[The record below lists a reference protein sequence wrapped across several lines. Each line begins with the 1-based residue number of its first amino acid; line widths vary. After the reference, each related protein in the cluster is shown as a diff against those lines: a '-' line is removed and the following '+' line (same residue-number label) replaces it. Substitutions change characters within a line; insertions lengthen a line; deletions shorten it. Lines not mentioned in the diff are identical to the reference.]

1 MGVIFFILRKTAIH
15 NFFLLCAI
23 FVLNGTVFSQT
34 KSRDIQTIE
43 GKKYYIHTIEKGQS
57 LYSISK
63 LYNVSLDDLY
73 NLNPELDMGA
83 KAGQEIRI
91 PFVSS
96 TETVVTSTIQPID
109 TAKYITYKVQKGETI
124 YSLCKR
130 FDIKEKKLNE
140 YNPDLTNGL
149 KVGQIII
156 ISEKPKRKK
165 AKEVTVTQPTVVA
178 IADTV
183 RIIPKSKKT
192 SYNIALILPFKLE
205 EVISLDLD
213 SLIRNNRNFP
223 MISGLSIDFYLG
235 FKRAMDSLKSQDF
248 KINLQLYDIGDDDS
262 LKLVQLVNSPKFK
275 EFDFIFGPLYADDF
289 KIIAKKAKEFQIP
302 IVSPITQQNKI
313 LYDNIYISKTN
324 PSQFTLLESLAD
336 YCMDSLMANNAHIML
351 LAAAEKDRKEKA
363 FVNAFKTY
371 FNDKQKQSG
380 KSEKDTI
387 TVVKGIDAVK
397 QNFVPGVRNIIVSMS
412 GNQVLV
418 TDFNT
423 QLALFANKKDIVLC
437 GWQSITEMEN
447 MDQEYLNQ
455 LNYTFPH
462 QYNLL
467 NTQSFW
473 PIIADYKQQQNTCPS
488 EYYFIGFD
496 IGLYYLKNLKEKGPD
511 FIFSLDKF
519 PQETSY
525 TRFQYARPDN
535 STGFDNRGVYIFK
548 YNNYQL
554 QKTGWK

>member
-1 MGVIFFILRKTAIH
+1 MGVNFFILRKTAIH

-23 FVLNGTVFSQT
+23 FVLSGTIFSQT

-63 LYNVSLDDLY
+63 LYNVTLDDLY

-91 PFVSS
+91 PFASA
-96 TETVVTSTIQPID
+96 TETIVTSTIQPID
-109 TAKYITYKVQKGETI
+109 TTKYLTYKVQKGETV

-140 YNPDLTNGL
+140 YNPDLVTGL
-149 KVGQIII
+149 KEGQLIII
-156 ISEKPKRKK
+156 GEKPKRKK
-165 AKEVTVTQPTVVA
+165 VKEVTVAQPTVVA
-178 IADTV
+178 LADTMRV
-183 RIIPKSKKT
+183 IPKLKKT
-192 SYNIALILPFKLE
+192 NYNVALILPFKLDE
-205 EVISLDLD
+205 TIALDLD
-213 SLIRNNRNFP
+213 SMVRNNRNFP
-223 MISGLSIDFYLG
+223 MIEGLSIDFYLG
-235 FKRAMDSLKSQDF
+235 FKRAVDSLKAKDF
-248 KINLQLYDIGDDDS
+248 QINLQLYDIGDDDS
-262 LKLVQLVNSPKFK
+262 LKLVQLTNSPKFK

-313 LYDNIYISKTN
+313 LFDNIYISKTN
-324 PSQFTLLESLAD
+324 PSQFTLLESLAE
-336 YCMDSLMANNAHIML
+336 YCIDSLMANNAHIML
-351 LAAAEKDRKEKA
+351 LAAADKDRKEKA

-371 FNDKQKQSG
+371 YNDKQKQLG
-380 KSEKDTI
+380 KLEKDTI
-387 TVVKGIDAVK
+387 TIVKGIEEVK
-397 QNFVPGVRNIIVSMS
+397 QNFIPGLRHIIVSMS

-447 MDQEYLNQ
+447 IDHEYLNQ

-467 NTQSFW
+467 NTQSFSS
-473 PIIADYKQQQNTCPS
+473 IIADYKMQQNTCPT
-488 EYYFIGFD
+488 EHYFIGFD
-496 IGLYYLKNLKEKGPD
+496 IGLYYLKNLKEQGPD
-511 FIFSLDKF
+511 FIYSLDTL
-519 PQETSY
+519 PQETNY

-548 YNNYQL
+548 YNNYKV